1 MCKCGKQNLV
11 NVESLGD
18 PREKKIFKIVS
29 EKPTNFTTI
38 KNKSAFHQEITSRI
52 LKRLGDKLIV
62 RKTDELYD
70 LCCNGSKLK
79 LWGDKNGKNERKN
92 QTLLS

>member
-11 NVESLGD
+11 DVESLD
-18 PREKKIFKIVS
+18 DTREKKVFNIISK
-29 EKPTNFTTI
+29 KPTNFTTI
-38 KNKSAFHQEITSRI
+38 KNKAGFHQEITSRI

-79 LWGDKNGKNERKN
+79 SEER
-92 QTLLS
+92 L